1 MRSPAC
7 FPTLRLQV
15 ISGNLDGPGKAL
27 NLLWRQLFSWSCG
40 FSGNCTNRGDFGQGA
55 NVITL
60 RPRCPEGGPP
70 VLNTMAIGQDEIEKI
85 AELARI
91 RIAPDQIG
99 DVTRRITDILGM
111 VDQLQAADTKDVEP
125 MANPLD
131 AVQRLR
137 ADEVT
142 EENRREA
149 FQAIAPA
156 VENGLYLV
164 PRVVE

>member
-1 MRSPAC
+1 MKFLQLYQSQGFWARRKYDNFTPPLLPRQPSP
-7 FPTLRLQV
+7 V
-15 ISGNLDGPGKAL
+15 K
-27 NLLWRQLFSWSCG
+27 
-40 FSGNCTNRGDFGQGA
+40 
-55 NVITL
+55 
-60 RPRCPEGGPP
+60 
-70 VLNTMAIGQDEIEKI
+70 NTMAIEQDELEKI

-99 DVTRRITDILGM
+99 QLTQRITEILSM
-111 VDQLQAADTKDVEP
+111 VEQLQAVDTRNIEP

-131 AVQRLR
+131 AIQRLR

-142 EENRREA
+142 EGNRREA